1 MHDEFSKFI
10 NQKKR
15 NTKKRKE
22 NAKSMLDNLGYVF
35 QVSAIKEGRESNKK
49 ENARSM
55 LVNLFAHEF
64 TSLSID

>member
-35 QVSAIKEGRESNKK
+35 
-49 ENARSM
+49 
-55 LVNLFAHEF
+55 
-64 TSLSID
+64 